1 MEAKSVNCEA
11 VQAEL
16 MDWLAG
22 TLPTEQHWPLEKHLA
37 QCPACRQELAAA
49 QAMWTSLGQL
59 PTPEPS
65 EQLRPAFYSML
76 AEFQAQEQR
85 RQSWS
90 VAGWL
95 ERLRE
100 WWQPAYALRLA
111 YGLALLLIGVLGGY
125 GLRPRPDTTEGE
137 LATRTELA
145 APADAA
151 PVNNA
156 EQRQVLTM
164 LADPSAVQRLRAV
177 SYAQEV
183 APTNEHVV
191 AALLSTLNQDPN
203 VNVRLAALDVLSGL
217 SHDPVVRQGLV
228 HSLPRQD
235 SPVVQ
240 AAMADVMV
248 QLQGRGAKKP
258 LQQLL
263 RQNGLNEQVKDKV
276 EQSLE
281 TLKATK
287 PAEPEPITP
296 SSTYYENDEPSP
308 PAQPAAVA
316 A

>member
-22 TLPTEQHWPLEKHLA
+22 TLPAEQHWLLEKHLS

-49 QAMWTSLGQL
+49 QALWTGLGQL

-85 RQSWS
+85 RQRWS

-95 ERLRE
+95 EQLRE
-100 WWQPAYALRLA
+100 WWQPAYARRLA
-111 YGLALLLIGVLGGY
+111 YGLLLLLIGVVGGY
-125 GLRPRPDTTEGE
+125 ALRLRPTPPDGE
-137 LATRTELA
+137 LAARTEQP
-145 APADAA
+145 APPDAA
-151 PVNNA
+151 PVTTT
-156 EQRQVLTM
+156 EQRQVLHM

-191 AALLSTLNQDPN
+191 VALLSTLNQDPN
-203 VNVRLAALDVLSGL
+203 VNVRLAALDVLSGF
-217 SHDPVVRQGLV
+217 SQDPVVRQGLV

-240 AAMADVMV
+240 AAMADVLV
-248 QLQGRGAKKP
+248 QLQGHGAKKP

-263 RQNGLNEQVKDKV
+263 QQNDLNEQVKDKV
-276 EQSLE
+276 EQSLQ
-281 TLKATK
+281 TLKGKK
-287 PAEPEPITP
+287 PAESQPVTP
-296 SSTYYENDEPSP
+296 SSTYYENAEPTP
-308 PAQPAAVA
+308 PTQPAAVA

>member
-22 TLPTEQHWPLEKHLA
+22 TLPAEQHWLLEKHLA

-49 QAMWTSLGQL
+49 QALWTGLGQL
-59 PTPEPS
+59 PTPKPS

-85 RQSWS
+85 RRSWS

-111 YGLALLLIGVLGGY
+111 YGLALLLIGMVGGY
-125 GLRPRPDTTEGE
+125 SLRPRTQPAETD
-137 LATRTELA
+137 AVA
-145 APADAA
+145 AVEQPA
-151 PVNNA
+151 PVNTA
-156 EQRQVLTM
+156 EQRQVLSM

-263 RQNGLNEQVKDKV
+263 RQNDLNEQVKDKV

-281 TLKATK
+281 TLKGSK
-287 PAEPEPITP
+287 PAEPQPITP
-296 SSTYYENDEPSP
+296 SSTYYENDEPTP